1 MRTSSPS
8 RARGSTVS
16 STTASWTK
24 PSKGPAFSG
33 IGSLEAD
40 ILAIVWERDPQTVS
54 VRDVYERLLQERRI
68 AYTTVMTVMG
78 NLRKKGLLARDESST
93 AFLYS
98 AAVPG
103 DEVAGNVL
111 DDIVA
116 RLYRGRPQIALL
128 RLLGLEGELTEE
140 QFAALRAQA
149 RALLEG

>member
-1 MRTSSPS
+1 M
-8 RARGSTVS
+8 S
-16 STTASWTK
+16 STPVSWTK
-24 PSKGPAFSG
+24 HTKGSAFSG
-33 IGSLEAD
+33 IGPLEAD
-40 ILAIVWERDPQTVS
+40 ILAIVWERDPQAVS

-78 NLRKKGLLARDESST
+78 TLHSKGLLARDDLRI

-116 RLYRGRPQIALL
+116 RLYRGRPQIALSH
-128 RLLGLEGELTEE
+128 LLGLEGELTEE
-140 QFAALRAQA
+140 QFAVLRAQA
-149 RALLEG
+149 RVLLVG